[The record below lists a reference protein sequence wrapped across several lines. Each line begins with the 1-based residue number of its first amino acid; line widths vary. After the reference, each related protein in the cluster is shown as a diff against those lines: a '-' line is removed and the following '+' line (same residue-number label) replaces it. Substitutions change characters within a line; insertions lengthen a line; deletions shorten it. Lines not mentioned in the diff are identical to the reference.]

1 LHSSGYTPDS
11 IDFDIPSAYQTRA
24 DLYNVGGIPHTEWN
38 GVHAQVGGYGGG
50 NWEAIYPTFLNL
62 IETYI
67 IEETPWSIGIS
78 GTYELG
84 QEVTYDIEL
93 LIDDIDSTLDVTDLY
108 LEMFLVEDSI
118 YSYWGSVNE
127 WHNARY
133 VLRKYITKS
142 QNLKHPISITNA
154 NETEHFTGTVDI
166 DGDAW
171 VDDNLSI
178 IAFVQKLDGCCTEQ
192 VYQVHR
198 WKINDLDPDPDGDG
212 LTYLYDNCHY
222 DYNPG
227 QEDADEDGL
236 GNACDGCNG
245 LVNILGNINLDA
257 EGDDFTPIID
267 VADVLAFADLL
278 ENNDLINDC
287 HILDML
293 EDGEIN
299 QWDLIVLVDLVMAGS

>member
-1 LHSSGYTPDS
+1 M
-11 IDFDIPSAYQTRA
+11 
-24 DLYNVGGIPHTEWN
+24 GGIPHTEWN

-50 NWEAIYPTFLNL
+50 NWEAIYPTFINL

-67 IEETPWSIGIS
+67 IDETPWSIGIS
-78 GTYELG
+78 GSYELG

-118 YSYWGSVNE
+118 YSYWGSVNQ

-142 QNLKHPISITNA
+142 QNLKHSISISNA

>member
-1 LHSSGYTPDS
+1 
-11 IDFDIPSAYQTRA
+11 
-24 DLYNVGGIPHTEWN
+24 VGGIPHTEWN

-50 NWEAIYPTFLNL
+50 NWEAIYPTFINL

-67 IEETPWSIGIS
+67 IDETPWSIGIS
-78 GTYELG
+78 GSYELG

-118 YSYWGSVNE
+118 YSYWGSVNQ

-142 QNLKHPISITNA
+142 QNLKHSISISNA